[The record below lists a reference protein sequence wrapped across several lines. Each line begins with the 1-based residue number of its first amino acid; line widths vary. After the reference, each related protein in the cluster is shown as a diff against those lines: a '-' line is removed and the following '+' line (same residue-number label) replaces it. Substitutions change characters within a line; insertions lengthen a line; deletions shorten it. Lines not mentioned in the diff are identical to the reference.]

1 MTKYAERA
9 NMKLGLISSAW
20 LGSRVGTAEGI
31 RKTREIGF
39 DCIDIFADPLEI
51 DIRERRLIKDTCLE
65 NGLPVISLP
74 CVALGLGDFN
84 YAVRR
89 FHVDRAKR
97 YLEFCYELEA
107 KNLLLVLG
115 DYIWQQEVIP
125 PHDQWNWATESVRE
139 LGEFASA
146 LKLEIAI
153 ELEPFHYSLIK
164 DLVEM
169 ERFLDDVGL
178 PAVQANIDI
187 SHLALTSTPAD
198 QVKNLRDR
206 IAHVHISD
214 CDGKKHGDLPPGRG
228 VVEFIPY
235 LEAIRDTGFDG
246 AVSIELE
253 YSPDP
258 DRIVEWVQEA
268 YRETDSLLRRLH
280 LRGPVKG
287 SPAAAKI

>member
-1 MTKYAERA
+1 M
-9 NMKLGLISSAW
+9 MKLGLISSAW

-51 DIRERRLIKDTCLE
+51 DIQERRLIKDSCLAS
-65 NGLPVISLP
+65 GLPVISVP

-89 FHVDRAKR
+89 FHVDRAKQ

-125 PHDQWNWATESVRE
+125 PQDQWKWAADSVRE
-139 LGEFASA
+139 LGEFAST

-164 DLVEM
+164 DLLEM

-187 SHLALTSTPAD
+187 SHLALSGTPAD
-198 QVKNLRDR
+198 KVKNLRER

-246 AVSIELE
+246 AISIELE

-268 YRETDSLLRRLH
+268 YRETDTLLRGLQLRETGETKPSSHKPAIRL
-280 LRGPVKG
+280 
-287 SPAAAKI
+287 